1 MTSESAEFERLRQ
14 RAVAIGEGDELGAAA
29 ELVSLL
35 DSPSPRVR
43 RAVASAMGKLAERH
57 QGLHRQF
64 ATTLYLKALDET
76 GDQVREYMLKALAR
90 CASAMTGTMVKE
102 LRDLARNPMLKPY
115 VRNAANE
122 AVAAGETAIRAKAAA
137 VQRQCVRCHA
147 IISPEEAEAGLVK
160 YGKAYCRHCFD
171 ERTLEDVSFEKTVE
185 GAKRLRTV
193 DLVAVQSQGEKRIGD
208 WLAAMR
214 IRYIYDE
221 RYRIVAD
228 AALRPDF
235 YLPEFDIYIEY
246 WGMET
251 KDYLERKREKQFLY
265 QRAAKRLI
273 SLGPEDLPRIEEVLE
288 EKLSRYITLPKDSDR
303 CAALRPSEVQRS
315 DGAAR
320 ASATAALRP
329 SEGVESNVEAAAPG
343 SSFLPDGTEIRPHPA
358 PRPSLWLGW

>member
-14 RAVAIGEGDELGAAA
+14 RAVAIGEGDEAGAAS

-35 DSPSPRVR
+35 GSPAPRVR
-43 RAVASAMGKLAERH
+43 RAAASAMGKLAARH

-64 ATTLYLKALDET
+64 ATALYLKALDET
-76 GDQVREYMLKALAR
+76 GDQVREYMLKALAV

-115 VRNAANE
+115 VRKAANE

-137 VQRQCVRCHA
+137 DRRLCVRCHA
-147 IISPEEAEAGLVK
+147 IISTEEAEAGLVR

-185 GAKRLRTV
+185 GAKRLRTL
-193 DLVAVQSQGEKRIGD
+193 DQVAVQSKGEKRIGD
-208 WLAAMR
+208 WLAAKG
-214 IRYIYDE
+214 IRYLYDE

-273 SLGPEDLPRIEEVLE
+273 SLGPDDLPRIEEILE
-288 EKLSRYITLPKDSDR
+288 EKLSRYITLSKDSNR
-303 CAALRPSEVQRS
+303 SAVFRPSTKTRPQAEAPE
-315 DGAAR
+315 GA
-320 ASATAALRP
+320 
-329 SEGVESNVEAAAPG
+329 
-343 SSFLPDGTEIRPHPA
+343 EIRPNFLPEGAEIRPAPA
-358 PRPSLWLGW
+358 PRPSHWLGW